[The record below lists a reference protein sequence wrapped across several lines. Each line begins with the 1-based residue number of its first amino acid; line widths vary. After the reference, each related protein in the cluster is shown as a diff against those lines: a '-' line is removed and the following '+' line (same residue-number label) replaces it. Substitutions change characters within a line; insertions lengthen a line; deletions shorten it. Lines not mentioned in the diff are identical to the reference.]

1 MKNILLLLFILKG
14 IVMAIEEPNY
24 KIIEKNDAFE
34 IREYESYIIAQMQV
48 IGNFDEVG
56 EQAFPILFKYISGEN
71 RKGEKIEMTAP
82 VIQENT
88 KQKGEKIEMTAP
100 VIQEMD
106 TKNSQ
111 KKFFSFVMPIKY
123 TLATIPRPL
132 DARISIKEIP
142 AKKIAVRIF
151 SGFWNEENYTEN
163 QDILLEELYK
173 ANIKTIGTVKLAR
186 YNSPFSIWFMRRN
199 EIMIEMQ

>member
-71 RKGEKIEMTAP
+71 R
-82 VIQENT
+82 
-88 KQKGEKIEMTAP
+88 KGEKIEMTAP